1 MLVTNSLNF
10 LPQVDCLIL
19 VENGK
24 IVDSGPFE
32 NLLNS
37 NGPFSD
43 FYKTFLSIKEATIE
57 TTSNLDN
64 KTS

>member
-24 IVDSGPFE
+24 IVDSGSFE

-64 KTS
+64 KKS